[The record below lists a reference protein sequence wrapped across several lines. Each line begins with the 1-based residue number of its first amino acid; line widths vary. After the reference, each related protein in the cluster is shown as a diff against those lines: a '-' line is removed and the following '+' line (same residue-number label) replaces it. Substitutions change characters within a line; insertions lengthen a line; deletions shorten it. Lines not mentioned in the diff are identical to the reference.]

1 MSEHIVEK
9 KTYYGVFA
17 SLMVLLTAT
26 VVIDNAGSEAE
37 LGARIERLVERLRKE
52 T

>member
-1 MSEHIVEK
+1 
-9 KTYYGVFA
+9 
-17 SLMVLLTAT
+17 

-37 LGARIERLVERLRKE
+37 LGVQIERLVDRLRKE